1 MGKKQVLVVDDDPS
15 HLKLYAWIVERG
27 GFAPIP
33 HLATRSLDGFP
44 DGNIAAAVVD
54 YKLGTNLTALDMV
67 PAIRSH
73 YGQIPVLVLSD
84 TQWIPDE
91 LRAMVSGFV
100 RKGEP
105 QELVDSIGALLSNGH
120 QK

>member
-1 MGKKQVLVVDDDPS
+1 MGKKQVLIVDDDPS

-27 GFAPIP
+27 GFEPVP
-33 HLATRSLDGFP
+33 HLATRHLNGFP
-44 DGNIAAAVVD
+44 SGSMAAAIID
-54 YKLGTNLTALDMV
+54 YKLGTELTALDV
-67 PAIRSH
+67 LPHIRTH

-91 LRAMVSGFV
+91 LRAMISAFV

-105 QELVDSIGALLSNGH
+105 QELVDTVATLLGDGT
-120 QK
+120 K